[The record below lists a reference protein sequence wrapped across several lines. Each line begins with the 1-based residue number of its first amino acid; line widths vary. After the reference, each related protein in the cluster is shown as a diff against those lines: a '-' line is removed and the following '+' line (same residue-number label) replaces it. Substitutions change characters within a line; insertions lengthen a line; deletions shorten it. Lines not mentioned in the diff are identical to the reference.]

1 MKSKWSKVGIS
12 FYTTADS
19 ENIKWMEFAN
29 LFSTELQKEPYLLG
43 NFQVYIDAELKIK
56 PNKKWWKFW

>member
-12 FYTTADS
+12 FYTTADV
-19 ENIKWMEFAN
+19 EKVRWLNIVDLLSIK
-29 LFSTELQKEPYLLG
+29 LQKESYLLDD
-43 NFQVYIDAELKIK
+43 FQVYIDAELKIK